1 MPEPTD
7 KNPFTKGDVVYI
19 ACIAFDTILKR
30 DAVFVDARTVK
41 SMFGPTDINL
51 DKMTS
56 AHRSRVSVFDAG
68 RNPDLAL
75 AAFLDRTDAALRA
88 FKVQVER
95 LEGHRAS
102 AAAMI
107 GRPK

>member
-1 MPEPTD
+1 MTEPASA
-7 KNPFTKGDVVYI
+7 NPFSKGDVVYI
-19 ACIAFDTILKR
+19 ACVDGHGH
-30 DAVFVDARTVK
+30 VVVDARSVK
-41 SMFGPTDINL
+41 STFGPTDINL
-51 DKMTS
+51 DKATS
-56 AHRSRVSVFDAG
+56 AYRTRVSVADAG
-68 RNPDLAL
+68 RSPDLAL